1 MTFDISRST
10 FNSWNDYF
18 GVVMQQGRVHLD
30 SDWNELLAEF
40 TRRIHAGTLDIVG
53 LSGTPSTTPGAFQ
66 ISVTPADANGD
77 IHVTIGVGRMYVD
90 GILVE
95 NHGSGAAPLWDP
107 ALADYAGSPGTPMDF
122 TAQPYVH
129 GATLPALGT
138 GPYLVYLDVWRADIN
153 YLQDANL
160 IDPAVGIDT
169 TGRVR
174 SVWQVRLLDVSA
186 VAGGFVGSTPD
197 SALWSAAQPT
207 PEGALWQV
215 LTTGSPSMLTT
226 GPAFGYTGQENQ
238 LYRVEIHESGNAGS
252 AATLPLTYPLP
263 AGTATFKWSRE
274 NASVATAVSAIA
286 SVTNSLGATASK
298 LTVQSMGRDQVLG
311 FAPGDWIEMTDDF
324 LALSAEG
331 PQPGELHQIDSINL
345 AAMTITLDA
354 PVNAASFPLTN
365 GLTDPL
371 RHTRITRWDQQ
382 GTVYLADGQTVWANL
397 SAAADAGIPVP
408 PSGTS
413 LLLKDGVTVAFDLNG
428 PGTFQAGDYWTFAAR
443 TADGSVAPL
452 TKALPFGTAHHVS
465 RLAILDLTTTPPAVM
480 DCRTVFQSL
489 ANRAIHVMG
498 VNPVSGV
505 QFVSGGTINV
515 QDLVQGLSVTFDSPI
530 DPAVGTSSLAPPCFI
545 TAQMPDSPSSGGWF
559 NTVVLAGVVTVND
572 RSTRSITWMPTS
584 EAITALTAQ
593 IVPGTRVLACLT
605 LKGGAIWALGG
616 PPYMYLNGAGVADGR
631 ASADFEM
638 WFSVTSLPP
647 VALSATALTYAATTV
662 GTSSA
667 AQPITVT
674 NTTQGDATFSSAISV
689 TGPNAADFVMT
700 TTCDTDLAAGA
711 SCSIS
716 VAFAPK
722 LMSTLQS
729 TRTASISI
737 ADSLD
742 QNPQS
747 ISLSGTALAPWL
759 SASSTGLSFPT
770 TIIGQASFLNITVVN
785 TGTAPLT
792 ISKIQI
798 VAVGAVGN
806 AAHPAKSFD
815 AKLHEVVAKVA
826 DAKLSDKT
834 AESKLQESAP
844 KLTDMKL
851 ADKTVEAKL
860 QETAPKLTEVKLTDK
875 AIESKLQETAPKLTD
890 NKVLLENL
898 PPPVVV
904 TVGFGDFSETSS
916 FGAANAGTL
925 QPGQQCIITVGF
937 QPSAIG
943 ARAGVLQIT
952 HNAATAPLAINLA
965 GSGTL
970 QIIKIREVKLSDK
983 LIDKVIST
991 SLNPVVHPAAK
1002 VGGAGRKAF
1011 ITPRERPPLG
1021 SAGAH
1026 KEKPKAKTVR
1036 PKAKTVKPKA
1046 KTKSASRP
1054 KKRPNR

>member
-1 MTFDISRST
+1 MR
-10 FNSWNDYF
+10 
-18 GVVMQQGRVHLD
+18 
-30 SDWNELLAEF
+30 
-40 TRRIHAGTLDIVG
+40 
-53 LSGTPSTTPGAFQ
+53 
-66 ISVTPADANGD
+66 
-77 IHVTIGVGRMYVD
+77 
-90 GILVE
+90 
-95 NHGSGAAPLWDP
+95 
-107 ALADYAGSPGTPMDF
+107 
-122 TAQPYVH
+122 
-129 GATLPALGT
+129 
-138 GPYLVYLDVWRADIN
+138 
-153 YLQDANL
+153 
-160 IDPAVGIDT
+160 
-169 TGRVR
+169 
-174 SVWQVRLLDVSA
+174 
-186 VAGGFVGSTPD
+186 
-197 SALWSAAQPT
+197 
-207 PEGALWQV
+207 
-215 LTTGSPSMLTT
+215 
-226 GPAFGYTGQENQ
+226 
-238 LYRVEIHESGNAGS
+238 
-252 AATLPLTYPLP
+252 AATQPPRPAAAHLSLA

-274 NASVATAVSAIA
+274 NASVATAVTAIA

-298 LTVQSMGRDQVLG
+298 LMVQSMGRDQVLG
-311 FAPGDWIEMTDDF
+311 FSPGDWIEITDDS

-354 PVNAASFPLTN
+354 PLNAASFPLTN

-413 LLLKDGVTVAFDLNG
+413 LLLENGVSVAFDLNG
-428 PGTFQAGDYWTFAAR
+428 LGTFQAGDYWTFAAR

-545 TAQMPDSPSSGGWF
+545 TAQMPDSASSGGWF
-559 NTVVLAGVVTVND
+559 NTAVLAGVVTVND
-572 RSTRSITWMPTS
+572 ASTRSITWMPTS
-584 EAITALTAQ
+584 EAVTALTAQ

-616 PPYMYLNGAGVADGR
+616 PPYLYLNGAGVADGR
-631 ASADFEM
+631 ASTDFEM
-638 WFSVTSLPP
+638 WFSITSLPP

-689 TGPNAADFVMT
+689 TGPNAADFVMS

-742 QNPQS
+742 QTPQS

-770 TIIGQASFLNITVVN
+770 TIIGQTSFLNITVVN

-792 ISKIQI
+792 ISQIQI
-798 VAVGAVGN
+798 VAVGALGI

-815 AKLHEVVAKVA
+815 AKLHEVVAKLTDAKFA
-826 DAKLSDKT
+826 DAKLTDAKLT
-834 AESKLQESAP
+834 DAKLQESAP

-851 ADKTVEAKL
+851 ADKSVEAKL
-860 QETAPKLTEVKLTDK
+860 QETAPKLTEIKLTDK

-890 NKVLLENL
+890 NKILLENL
-898 PPPVVV
+898 PPVVVV
-904 TVGFGDFSETSS
+904 TVGFGDFSQSSS

-937 QPSAIG
+937 KPSAIG

-1002 VGGAGRKAF
+1002 VGGARRKAF
-1011 ITPRERPPLG
+1011 ITPRERPPVG
-1021 SAGAH
+1021 GAGAH
-1026 KEKPKAKTVR
+1026 KDKPKAK
-1036 PKAKTVKPKA
+1036 PVKPKA
-1046 KTKSASRP
+1046 KTKSAGRP